1 MNRDQQWVLFGYDT
15 RQVGQHWLAA
25 WRDLL
30 WGNDSPLR
38 QRLDEVVV
46 TERDGVHEV
55 HHAGRELHGDIPLPV
70 DPCRAICLPDDLLL
84 NKALTVPLA
93 AEAELRSVI
102 ALEVNANS
110 PFSHGD
116 TAFGW
121 RVSDRTETQLRVN
134 LLIASRSSIMAWL
147 NKQHGIH
154 DAEAREIWGSSD
166 AGMIVLQGFGE
177 ARREARYRARLLG
190 AGVRVGMAAAL
201 LLLIAG
207 LAGGAKQMELG
218 RLEVLAEATGRE
230 AAGAAELR
238 ASLAAANQQI
248 QAARDIV
255 ANHPN
260 PHVELARLTRL
271 LSDEAF
277 AAHMAVRGDLIRLR
291 GRAMDAAAVMQRLS
305 SEPAYSEVTAPQ
317 AIVRVG
323 NTALEQFYLD
333 IRLAGRAES

>member
-1 MNRDQQWVLFGYDT
+1 VNGDQQWVLFGYDT

-38 QRLDEVVV
+38 QRLDEVVL
-46 TERDGVHEV
+46 TERDGEPAVYHS
-55 HHAGRELHGDIPLPV
+55 GRELQGEVALPT
-70 DPCRAICLPDDLLL
+70 DPCRAICLPEDLLL
-84 NKALTVPLA
+84 NKTLTLPLA
-93 AEAELRSVI
+93 AEGELASVI

-116 TAFGW
+116 TASGW
-121 RVSDRTETQLRVN
+121 RVRDRTDTQLRVD
-134 LLIASRSSIMAWL
+134 LLIASRSAVMAWL
-147 NKQHGIH
+147 GKQYDIH
-154 DAEAREIWGSSD
+154 DPQAREVWGDTD
-166 AGMIVLQGFGE
+166 AGMVVLQGFGE
-177 ARREARYRARLLG
+177 EQRESRYRSRLIR
-190 AGVRVGMAAAL
+190 AGIKVAVAAGL

-207 LAGGAKQMELG
+207 LAGGAKQMELS
-218 RLEVLAEATGRE
+218 RVEALAEATGRE
-230 AAGAAELR
+230 AASAAALR
-238 ASLAAANQQI
+238 ASLAEANQQI

-255 ANHPN
+255 ASYPN

-271 LSDEAF
+271 LDDDAY

-291 GRAMDAAAVMQRLS
+291 GRASDAAAVMQRLS

-323 NTALEQFYLD
+323 NTDLEQFYLD
-333 IRLAGRAES
+333 IRLAGEAES